1 LHPTILMIEQLTCDM
16 TSAQEELD
24 AASAAMDAIVREIE
38 SLERDHSK
46 QKVSLIH
53 PVSDI

>member
-1 LHPTILMIEQLTCDM
+1 MILTIEQLTSDM

-24 AASAAMDAIVREIE
+24 AASVAMDAIVREIE

-53 PVSDI
+53 SLSDI